1 MNFSNTSKHINNVHI
16 EIQYC
21 YDSVSGSCKKNVQPL
36 NIQFSM
42 FVFMSFAILVTIT
55 GNLLVITSIAH
66 FKQLHTTTNCLIL
79 SLAVCDFFL
88 GVFIMPCSAMRSVY
102 GCWYLGDFVCKLHTS
117 TDIMLSTSSIF
128 HLSFISVDRYFAV
141 CTPLLYRSIVNS
153 VSLLLMIITSWVF
166 PAIFAYGMIFSDL
179 NLKGSEHFFETQVQ
193 CVGGCTMF
201 FSPAS
206 AAFSTIFSFFLPGL
220 MMLGIYFKI
229 YIVARRQAR
238 SIKDLTRQIKVEDG
252 NGSAVSRKQERKKA
266 KTLAVVVGVFL
277 ICWTPFFLCNIMDPF
292 IGYSIPPTLTDAL
305 FWFGYMNSSFN
316 PLVYAFFY
324 SWFRKALNII
334 LSGRIFYKDSC
345 RMKLYSE

>member
-1 MNFSNTSKHINNVHI
+1 MLFSNSSSHISDVYI

-21 YDSVSGSCKKNVQPL
+21 YDSVSGSCKKNVQPISL
-36 NIQFSM
+36 QFSM
-42 FVFMSFAILVTIT
+42 FVFMGFVILVTVT

-79 SLAVCDFFL
+79 SLAVCDFL
-88 GVFIMPCSAMRSVY
+88 MGTFIMPCSAMRSVY

-117 TDIMLSTSSIF
+117 TDVMLTASSIF

-153 VSLLLMIITSWVF
+153 VTALLMIITSWVF
-166 PAIFAYGMIFSDL
+166 PAIFAFGMIFSGL

-193 CVGGCTMF
+193 CVGGCTVF
-201 FSPAS
+201 FNPSS
-206 AAFSTIFSFFLPGL
+206 AAFSTIFAFFLPGL
-220 MMLGIYFKI
+220 IMLGIYFKI
-229 YIVARRQAR
+229 YMVARRQAR
-238 SIKDLTRQIKVEDG
+238 SIKDLTQQIKVEDG
-252 NGSAVSRKQERKKA
+252 NGSAVSGKHERKKA
-266 KTLAVVVGVFL
+266 NTLAVVVGVFL
-277 ICWTPFFLCNIMDPF
+277 ICWTPLFICNFMDPF

-305 FWFGYMNSSFN
+305 FWFGYMNSGFN

-324 SWFRKALNII
+324 SWFRKALSII
-334 LSGRIFYKDSC
+334 LRGRIFYTDSC